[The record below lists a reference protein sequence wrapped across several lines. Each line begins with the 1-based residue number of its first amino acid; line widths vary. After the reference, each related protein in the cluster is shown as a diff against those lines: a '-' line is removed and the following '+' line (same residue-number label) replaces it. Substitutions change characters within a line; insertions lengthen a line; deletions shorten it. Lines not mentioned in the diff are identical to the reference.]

1 MTKFPACPRVGITR
15 QSRFRQDTSVK
26 HAASLLALAFLG
38 LTLSATLGHTEE
50 PTHVREGASLF
61 RANCSPCHGL
71 GAHGGGRGPDLTS
84 GRWAHG
90 STDAAIFRTITQGV
104 PGTEMPANSFEDSEI
119 NAIIAYLR
127 SLSPSSKSAIAG
139 NREKGQQIFFGKG
152 TCSECH
158 MVNGKGGRLGP
169 DLTRVGAARSTS
181 YLIDSIRQPSKDLSD
196 GMVDPNNHYANA
208 LVYDTVTIVT
218 RTGQQVTGIARNE
231 DTFSIQLLDTNQQLR
246 LLLKK
251 DLVSV
256 KHERR
261 SLMPAYTSDVL
272 GDTELRDVVAY
283 LESLRG
289 NQ

>member
-1 MTKFPACPRVGITR
+1 M
-15 QSRFRQDTSVK
+15 SRQDSPVK

-38 LTLSATLGHTEE
+38 LTLSAPGRTENTVQK
-50 PTHVREGASLF
+50 PATAQPAQVREGASLF

-84 GRWAHG
+84 GRWTHG

-104 PGTEMPANSFEDSEI
+104 PGTEMPANSFDDSEI

-139 NREKGQQIFFGKG
+139 NRERGQRIFFGKG

-181 YLIDSIRQPSKDLSD
+181 YLIDSIREPSKDLSD

-208 LVYDTVTIVT
+208 LVYDTVAIVT
-218 RTGQQVTGIARNE
+218 KAGQQITGIARNE
-231 DTFSIQLLDTNQQLR
+231 DTFSIQLLDTNQQLH

-251 DLVSV
+251 DLLSV
-256 KHERR
+256 RHERR
-261 SLMPAYTSDVL
+261 SLMPAYTIDVL

-289 NQ
+289 NE